1 MPKQKLKTHK
11 GTAKR
16 IRITRKG
23 IILRLRANDSH
34 FLEKK
39 SEGRKRV
46 LAKKATVKGAIA
58 RRMKRSL
65 GV

>member
-1 MPKQKLKTHK
+1 MPKLKTHK

-16 IRITRKG
+16 IRISPKG
-23 IILRLRANDSH
+23 KLMRLRANDSH

-39 SEGRKRV
+39 GEGRKRV
-46 LAKKATVKGAIA
+46 LAKKALIKGALV
-58 RRMKRSL
+58 KRVKRAL

>member
-1 MPKQKLKTHK
+1 MPKLKTHK

-16 IRITRKG
+16 VTITRRGKV
-23 IILRLRANDSH
+23 LRNRANDSH

-46 LAKKATVKGAIA
+46 LGKKALIKGALIK
-58 RRMKRSL
+58 RIKRSL
-65 GV
+65 GVK